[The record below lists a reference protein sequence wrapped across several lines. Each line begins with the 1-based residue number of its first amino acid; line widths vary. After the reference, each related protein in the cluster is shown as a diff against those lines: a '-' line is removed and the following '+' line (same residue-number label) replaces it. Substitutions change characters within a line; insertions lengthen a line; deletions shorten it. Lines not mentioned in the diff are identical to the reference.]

1 MPHLPADITNPEK
14 RRKVL
19 LILLKNADE
28 KLQEAM
34 DRKYLIQHEL
44 NLIEG
49 AE

>member
-1 MPHLPADITNPEK
+1 MTELPADITDPEK

-19 LILLKNADE
+19 LILLDHANE
-28 KLQEAM
+28 KLKEAE